1 MASLLQPPGPYSPP
15 PVRPEDIVYEDEYL
29 LALNKPSGLLSVPG
43 RGGDLA
49 DCAEARAKAQ
59 DRNARTVH
67 RLDMDTSGLLL
78 FGKGAEMHRRLSKMF
93 AARDVEKRYLA
104 WVQGVMVAEAGE
116 IDLPLAVDWPN
127 RPKQK
132 IDAEGGKPSLTRW
145 QLLESSKD
153 ASLLALTPETGR
165 THQLR
170 LHCAAIGHPILGD
183 RIYATNEAFARAPRL
198 QLHAE
203 RLVFH
208 HPETGAEMR
217 LTAPSPLTGPTAPDA
232 S

>member
-1 MASLLQPPGPYSPP
+1 M
-15 PVRPEDIVYEDEYL
+15 
-29 LALNKPSGLLSVPG
+29 PG

-132 IDAEGGKPSLTRW
+132 IDAEGGKPSRISSACIAPPSVIRSWATGSMQQTRH
-145 QLLESSKD
+145 S
-153 ASLLALTPETGR
+153 P
-165 THQLR
+165 
-170 LHCAAIGHPILGD
+170 
-183 RIYATNEAFARAPRL
+183 APR
-198 QLHAE
+198 ACSC
-203 RLVFH
+203 
-208 HPETGAEMR
+208 M
-217 LTAPSPLTGPTAPDA
+217 PSGLFFIIRRRGRR
-232 S
+232 